1 MNKRSLK
8 LAVSWLLAIGL
19 AIFVFSSTQRLEAQ
33 DTVVDIWQGIYTDD
47 QVTRGA
53 STYQTECASCHRED
67 LTGQDMSPSLVG
79 IGFSFKWEGRN
90 LQELYASMRYGMPQ
104 SAPGRLS
111 NSAYVDLTAFLLSR
125 NGYPA
130 GNAELSADEN
140 ELAKIEISRQP

>member
-1 MNKRSLK
+1 M
-8 LAVSWLLAIGL
+8 SWLPAIGL
-19 AIFVFSSTQRLEAQ
+19 AIFVFSFRQRLEAQ

-104 SAPGRLS
+104 SAPGSLS

>member
-47 QVTRGA
+47 QVARGA

-67 LTGQDMSPSLVG
+67 LTGQDMSHL
-79 IGFSFKWEGRN
+79 WLE
-90 LQELYASMRYGMPQ
+90 
-104 SAPGRLS
+104 
-111 NSAYVDLTAFLLSR
+111 
-125 NGYPA
+125 
-130 GNAELSADEN
+130 
-140 ELAKIEISRQP
+140 

>member
-111 NSAYVDLTAFLLSR
+111 YCEYVDLTAFLLSD
-125 NGYPA
+125 A
-130 GNAELSADEN
+130 LVT
-140 ELAKIEISRQP
+140 L

>member
-19 AIFVFSSTQRLEAQ
+19 ALFVFSSTQRLEAQ

-104 SAPGRLS
+104 SAPGSLS

>member
-1 MNKRSLK
+1 MNKRSVK
-8 LAVSWLLAIGL
+8 LVVSWLPAIGL
-19 AIFVFSSTQRLEAQ
+19 AIFVFSFTQRLEAQ

-104 SAPGRLS
+104 SAPGSLS